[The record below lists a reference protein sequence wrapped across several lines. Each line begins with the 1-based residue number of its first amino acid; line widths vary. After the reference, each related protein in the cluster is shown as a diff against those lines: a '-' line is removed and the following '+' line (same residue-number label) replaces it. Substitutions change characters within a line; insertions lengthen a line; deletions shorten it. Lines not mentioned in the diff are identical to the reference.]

1 MLVGASKRGGQP
13 LSFFLQLLDVFWKAH
28 NASEKSWLRQYMS
41 AIFYH
46 NEEQQQ
52 IALTAKA
59 CEEAKLPTGQI
70 NTEILPATPFYQA
83 EDYHQKF
90 YLKFEDDLVKEL
102 RAYYP
107 DFNDYV
113 RSTVVARVNGFIRS
127 YGDLEVLRRELP
139 AYGLSAQAGK
149 KLLEMATK

>member
-1 MLVGASKRGGQP
+1 MPAS
-13 LSFFLQLLDVFWKAH
+13 A
-28 NASEKSWLRQYMS
+28 
-41 AIFYH
+41 
-46 NEEQQQ
+46 
-52 IALTAKA
+52 
-59 CEEAKLPTGQI
+59 
-70 NTEILPATPFYQA
+70 FYQA

-127 YGDLEVLRRELP
+127 YGDLEILRRELP
-139 AYGLSAQAGK
+139 DYGLSAQAGK
-149 KLLEMATK
+149 KLLGMATK